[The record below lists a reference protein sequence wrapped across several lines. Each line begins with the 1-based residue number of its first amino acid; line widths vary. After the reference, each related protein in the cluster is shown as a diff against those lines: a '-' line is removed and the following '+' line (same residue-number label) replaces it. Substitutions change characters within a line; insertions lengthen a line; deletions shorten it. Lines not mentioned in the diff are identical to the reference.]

1 MDVTIG
7 GDLAP
12 YGSVTV
18 GLPWLRLRTFSQVAH
33 TPCHHGSPALV
44 KGNALGHYIANV
56 RDLEFNLF
64 EVHGLGN
71 VLGSGRYRDLDVD
84 TVRTMLDEVARLAEG
99 PVAESFADADRNPPV
114 FDPENH
120 TITVSAELA
129 KSVQAVK
136 DAEWWR
142 VGIAEEI
149 GGVAAPGPLT
159 WAINEML
166 VCANPSA
173 AFFWALGPA
182 MAHALCVEGTEEQRR
197 WAETGLERGWAA
209 TMVLTEPD
217 AGSDVGAGRTKAIAQ
232 PDGTWH
238 IEGVKRFISGGD
250 VGDTAENIF
259 HLVLARPEGA
269 GPGTKGLSLFYVP
282 KYLFDPDTF
291 ELGPRNGVFA
301 TGLEHK
307 MGLKSSP
314 TCELTFGANG
324 VPAVGYLVGDVHK
337 GIAQMFTV
345 IENAR
350 MTIGVKAA
358 GALSTGYLN
367 ALAFAKERVQGAD
380 LTQMTD
386 KAAPRV
392 TIIHHPDVRRSLMTQ
407 KAYAEGLRALYMY
420 AAAHQDDAVAQ
431 LVSGADPEMARR
443 VDDLLL
449 PVVKGVGSE
458 RAYEILTESLQ
469 TLGGS
474 GFLQDYPI
482 EQYIRD
488 AKIDSLYEGTTA
500 IQALDFVFRKIVR
513 DRGEALAHVV
523 SQIATTVETC
533 DAALREN
540 AEQLRTALN
549 DVQAMTATLSGY
561 LMSAA
566 ERPTEIYKVGLA
578 SVRFLLAV
586 GDLLIGWRLLAQA
599 DVAHAALSDSP
610 SVSDEAFYRG
620 KIATAAFFA
629 KNMLPNLAAVRRIIE
644 STDDE
649 IMALPEASF

>member
-1 MDVTIG
+1 M
-7 GDLAP
+7 
-12 YGSVTV
+12 
-18 GLPWLRLRTFSQVAH
+18 
-33 TPCHHGSPALV
+33 
-44 KGNALGHYIANV
+44 GHYITNV
-56 RDLEFNLF
+56 RDIEFNLF
-64 EVHGLGN
+64 EVLNLGD
-71 VLGSGRYRDLDVD
+71 VLAAGGYGDLDVD
-84 TVRTMLDEVARLAEG
+84 TARTMLSEVARLAEG
-99 PVAESFADADRNPPV
+99 PVAESFAAADRHPPV
-114 FDPENH
+114 FDPDRH
-120 TITVSAELA
+120 TISVPGELA
-129 KSVQAVK
+129 KSVQAAK
-136 DAEWWR
+136 NAEWWR
-142 VGIAEEI
+142 IGIAEEI
-149 GGVAAPGPLT
+149 GGVPAPAPLT
-159 WAINEML
+159 WAIHEML
-166 VCANPSA
+166 ICANPSA
-173 AFFWALGPA
+173 TFWYELGPA
-182 MAHALCVEGTEEQRR
+182 MANALYIEGNEQQKR
-197 WAETGLERGWAA
+197 WAAMGVERGWAA

-217 AGSDVGAGRTKAIAQ
+217 AGSDVGAGRAKAFAQ

-259 HLVLARPEGA
+259 HLVLARPDGA

-282 KYLFDPDTF
+282 NYLFDPDTL

-314 TCELTFGANG
+314 TCELTFGAHG
-324 VPAVGYLVGDVHK
+324 IPAVGYLVGDVHT

-350 MTIGVKAA
+350 MTIGVKST
-358 GALSTGYLN
+358 GTLSTGYLN

-380 LTQMTD
+380 MTQMTD

-420 AAAHQDDAVAQ
+420 AAAHQNDDVALQ
-431 LVSGADPEMARR
+431 VSGAGHDMAHR

-469 TLGGS
+469 TFGGS

-500 IQALDFVFRKIVR
+500 IQALDLFFRKIVR
-513 DRGEALAHVV
+513 DRGEALAHVTA
-523 SQIATTVETC
+523 QISKTIDTC
-533 DAALREN
+533 DAALQPQ
-540 AEQLRTALN
+540 ADLVRTALE
-549 DVQAMTATLSGY
+549 DVQAMTATLTGY
-561 LMSAA
+561 LMAA
-566 ERPTEIYKVGLA
+566 SEESTEIYKVGLA

-586 GDLLIGWRLLAQA
+586 GDLLIGWLLLVQANVAQ
-599 DVAHAALSDSP
+599 AALSAGASKG
-610 SVSDEAFYRG
+610 DEAFYRG
-620 KIATAAFFA
+620 KIATARYFA
-629 KNMLPNLAAVRRIIE
+629 ANMLPRISGLRGIIE
-644 STDDE
+644 NLDDE
-649 IMALPEASF
+649 IMRLPEAAF